1 MIGVTKLLCGTPGPG
16 DFLRYDKNVHR
27 RPVVVWNCTQSCNLH
42 CIHCYAEAQDKA
54 YPGEFTTAEGLALID
69 SLAGYGV
76 PVLLF
81 SGGEPFVR
89 PDLLTLMEHSIKRGM
104 RTVISTNGTLIT
116 ADVARRLKD
125 LDITYV
131 GISLDGPQPIHDYF
145 RGSKGAFEASLAGI
159 RNCLQA
165 GLRVGVRTTIT
176 RYNAQVLGDIFDIV
190 EREGIPRLCFYHL
203 VYAGRGT
210 RIREAS
216 LTSEET
222 RQAVELIFQR
232 SIDMHQRN
240 KPVEVL
246 TVDNHADAPY
256 LYLRV
261 KADRPQMAEKVH
273 ELLSMNGGNS
283 SGVGIGD
290 IDSQGRVHADQFWRH
305 YTFGNVRDRPFSEI
319 WEDTSD
325 PLLAGLKDRRA
336 LLKGRC
342 SQCQYLDLCGGNF
355 RVRAEAVHGD
365 VWAPDPACYLTDAEI
380 GLP

>member
-1 MIGVTKLLCGTPGPG
+1 MIGVSKLLCGVPGPG
-16 DFLRYDKNVHR
+16 DYLRYDNNVHR
-27 RPVVVWNCTQSCNLH
+27 RPVVVWNCTQRCNLH
-42 CIHCYAEAQDKA
+42 CIHCYAESQDRD

-89 PDLLTLMEHSIKRGM
+89 PDLLTLVEHAVGRGL

-116 ADVARRLKD
+116 REVAGRLKETG
-125 LDITYV
+125 ITYV
-131 GISLDGPQPIHDYF
+131 GVSLDGPPSIHDHF
-145 RGSKGAFEASLAGI
+145 RGAQGAFEASLAGI
-159 RNCLQA
+159 RNCRQA
-165 GLRVGVRTTIT
+165 GLRVGVRTTLT
-176 RYNAQVLGDIFDIV
+176 RYNARALGDIFDVV
-190 EREGIPRLCFYHL
+190 EQEGIPRLCFYHL

-210 RIREAS
+210 RIREAT
-216 LTSEET
+216 LAPEQT
-222 RQAVELIFQR
+222 RQAVDFIFQHTAELHHR
-232 SIDMHQRN
+232 GH
-240 KPVEVL
+240 PVEVL

-261 KADRPQMAEKVH
+261 KEQRPERAAQTYG
-273 ELLSMNGGNS
+273 LLRLNGGNS

-305 YTFGNVRDRPFSEI
+305 YTFGNVRERPFSEI

-325 PLLAGLKDRRA
+325 PLLAGLKDRRT

-342 SQCQYLDLCGGNF
+342 ARCQWLDLCGGNF

-380 GLP
+380 GVA